1 MVHIS
6 KNSIYIP
13 SNRTQPM
20 FLLSGVIDAT
30 YELGVNKARIGTSYL
45 DEINIAEAAVFMEKV
60 LNIFCEI

>member
-1 MVHIS
+1 
-6 KNSIYIP
+6 
-13 SNRTQPM
+13 M

-30 YELGVNKARIGTSYL
+30 YELGVNKARIGTPYL